1 MDCWLSDP
9 AMGLNILDNPVWQEM
24 GGMSAH
30 DCTSSL
36 GSFNDT
42 ALGQV
47 ELARGGEGL
56 AAIPFHRG
64 LADGSV

>member
-1 MDCWLSDP
+1 MECWLSDP
-9 AMGLNILDNPVWQEM
+9 AMGLNILDQPVWQEM

-36 GSFNDT
+36 GSFSDT

-56 AAIPFHRG
+56 AAIRFNGG
-64 LADGSV
+64 LADGSF